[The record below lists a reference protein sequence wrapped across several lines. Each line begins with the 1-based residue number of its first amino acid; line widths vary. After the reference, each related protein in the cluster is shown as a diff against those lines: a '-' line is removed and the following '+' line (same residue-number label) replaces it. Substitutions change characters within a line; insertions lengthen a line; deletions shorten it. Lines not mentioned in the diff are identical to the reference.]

1 MKNLSKEIKIAIMV
15 VGATIV
21 MFIGFRYMKDVPLFR
36 TANKIITVFPKVTG
50 LNAGNQVLV
59 RGVKVG
65 TVSEVQLTN
74 NDSVKVVMS
83 IENKFT
89 IPKGSTAQVQ
99 SLDLLGTKAVVIN
112 RGNGVEEVPYGARIK
127 GIYEEGVIDQLSDKG
142 AELSSSVT
150 KSITELET
158 LLANLNNIL
167 NKNNQQQI
175 DSVITNFKGASSTI
189 AQLINEKQGEITRSI
204 SLIENIL
211 HKVDT
216 LSSLN
221 KQKIDSVLQNLEY
234 TSASF
239 KKISGQ
245 MEYTITDL
253 DEIVQKLNEGEGT
266 MGQLIN
272 NPSVYQNV
280 DSLTFQLQKMVK
292 KMNDDPRY
300 FLKHMKIVDM
310 F

>member
-1 MKNLSKEIKIAIMV
+1 MV
-15 VGATIV
+15 VGAVLV
-21 MFIGFRYMKDVPLFR
+21 MFVGFRYMKDVPLFR
-36 TANKIITVFPKVTG
+36 TANKIVTVFPKVTG

-65 TVSEVQLTN
+65 TVGDVQLTP

-99 SLDLLGTKAVVIN
+99 ALDLLGTKAVVIE
-112 RGNGVEEVPYGARIK
+112 RGSGVEEVPYGARIK
-127 GIYEEGVIDQLSDKG
+127 GVYEEGVIDQLSDKG
-142 AELSSSVT
+142 TEISNSVT
-150 KSITELET
+150 NSISELET
-158 LLANLNNIL
+158 LLNNLNNVL
-167 NKNNQQQI
+167 NENNQQEI
-175 DSVITNFKGASSTI
+175 DSIITNFQGASTNI

-211 HKVDT
+211 QKVDT

-253 DEIVQKLNEGEGT
+253 DEIVQKLNDGEGT
-266 MGQLIN
+266 MGQFIN

-280 DSLTFQLQKMVK
+280 DSLTFQLQKLAK
-292 KMNDDPRY
+292 KLNDDPRY